1 MKLLSGTDFTA
12 TNGSTVVLTDAA
24 GPGDIIEF
32 VINKPFNIAST
43 AVEENFTATDNQ
55 TEFTTTQ
62 DFTSET
68 YIQVFI
74 NGVKIRK
81 SDFTS
86 TATNTVTLDDGAN
99 TGDEV
104 DIVMFV

>member
-12 TNGSTVVLTDAA
+12 TNGSTVVFAEETEA
-24 GPGDIIEF
+24 GDIVEF

-43 AVEENFTATDNQ
+43 AVEENFTATANQ
-55 TEFTTTQ
+55 TAFTTTQ

-68 YIQVFI
+68 YVQVFI

-81 SDFTS
+81 SDFTA

-104 DIVMFV
+104 DIVLFV